1 MLVVC
6 PHCNAANRVPPERAG
21 DDPVCGKCGAAILD
35 GAPIVLDESRFDRFV
50 ARSELPVVVDFWASW
65 CGPCRVMAPQFEQA
79 ARTLKGKAVFA
90 KVDSDANPAL
100 SSRYAIRSIPT
111 MVMFR
116 NGSETKR
123 QSGAMQ
129 APQIVGWATSAC

>member
-6 PHCNAANRVPPERAG
+6 PNCGAANRVPPERAG

-35 GAPIVLDESRFDRFV
+35 GMPIALDASRFDRFV

-65 CGPCRVMAPQFEQA
+65 CGPCRAMAPQFEQA

-90 KVDSDANPAL
+90 KVDSDANPSL
-100 SSRYAIRSIPT
+100 SARYAIRSIPT

-116 NGSETKR
+116 DGSEVKR
-123 QSGAMQ
+123 QSGAVQ
-129 APQIVGWATSAC
+129 APQIAAWTTA

>member
-6 PHCNAANRVPPERAG
+6 PHCDAANRVPPDRAG

-65 CGPCRVMAPQFEQA
+65 CGPCRVMAPILEEIA
-79 ARTLKGKAVFA
+79 AERDDLRVV
-90 KVDSDANPAL
+90 KVDTDANL
-100 SSRYAIRSIPT
+100 
-111 MVMFR
+111 
-116 NGSETKR
+116 ET
-123 QSGAMQ
+123 
-129 APQIVGWATSAC
+129 AT